1 MTDPALV
8 SSRPGRATRRGGTAG
23 ADELAA
29 DPGAQPARTGARA
42 AGTGARA
49 AGTGARAATR
59 PVLPARVAYWLA
71 AAVIGLCL
79 FASVVPS
86 PLYHLYAVTWHFS
99 SLTLTLIYATYAFG
113 VLAALLT
120 VGRVS
125 DQIGRRPVLLAAL
138 GALMVS
144 SVLFIAARS
153 VGWLFV
159 ARAVQGVATG
169 AALSAASAALLDLR
183 GRREPAGVG
192 LANAVASAAGLGLGV
207 LVSSALVQSG
217 TAPRTLPYVL
227 LLVLFVAALAAAW
240 WMPEPVAERSAL
252 RLQLQ
257 RPGVPA
263 GIRRPFLLAALAVL
277 SSWSIGGLFF
287 SLGAELSGRL
297 FGTANV
303 IVAGIGGVALALAGA
318 LAQLAFRRVPAWLGA
333 SAGSVAL
340 ATGMTLIVVA
350 AAVNSSAC
358 FLAGSLIAGVGFGV
372 AFLGGLRALTGV
384 IPPEHRAA
392 VMSAFYLVAYSSL
405 SVPAVLAGALVGHL
419 GLDTTFEVFGSVVAA
434 IALTMAVEAW
444 RTRQHPASASAPA
457 PR

>member
-1 MTDPALV
+1 MTDPPLV
-8 SSRPGRATRRGGTAG
+8 SSRPDRAARRGGMAG
-23 ADELAA
+23 AGALAA
-29 DPGAQPARTGARA
+29 DPGALAADPGALAADPGARPARTDARA
-42 AGTGARA
+42 AGVGAPA
-49 AGTGARAATR
+49 TTR

-125 DQIGRRPVLLAAL
+125 DQIGRRPVLLVAL
-138 GALMVS
+138 GTLMVS

-153 VGWLFV
+153 TAWLFV

-183 GRREPAGVG
+183 GGREQAGAG

-207 LVSSALVQSG
+207 LVSSALVESG

-227 LLVLFVAALAAAW
+227 LLVLFVTALAGAW
-240 WMPEPVAERSAL
+240 WMPEPVAERSAP
-252 RLQLQ
+252 RLELQ

-263 GIRRPFLLAALAVL
+263 GIRHPFLLAALAVL

-287 SLGAELSGRL
+287 SLGPELSGRL

-303 IVAGIGGVALALAGA
+303 VVAGIGGVALALSGA
-318 LAQLAFRRVPAWLGA
+318 LAQLAFRRVPPWLGA

-372 AFLGGLRALTGV
+372 AFLGGLRALTSV

-405 SVPAVLAGALVGHL
+405 SVPAVLAGVLVGHL

-434 IALTMAVEAW
+434 IALTMAAEAW
-444 RTRQHPASASAPA
+444 RTR
-457 PR
+457 